1 MSGSY
6 ILTNPIKYAV
16 MVPFDN
22 EGYLYITKP
31 TGEIY
36 EVTPVLHDTY
46 EIALEAAKIWGKFAR
61 IVEYTEESIKG
72 E

>member
-1 MSGSY
+1 M
-6 ILTNPIKYAV
+6 IKYAV
-16 MVPFDN
+16 MVPFETDD
-22 EGYLYITKP
+22 YIYVTKP

-36 EVTPVLHDTY
+36 EVAPVLHDTF
-46 EIALEAAKIWGKFAR
+46 EDATEAASIWGNNAK